1 MVDEMYLQKRTQ
13 SYSWENIGGNE
24 DDEFYK
30 GIMVFMITGLK
41 NTVTIG
47 H

>member
-1 MVDEMYLQKRTQ
+1 MKSTFEKEHDFMVGSTLVQMKMI
-13 SYSWENIGGNE
+13 N
-24 DDEFYK
+24 FYK
-30 GIMVFMITGLK
+30 GIMVFMISSLK